1 MSTKVKSNTVMK
13 ENFPRTEEP
22 TWKDNIEYLF
32 KTKIDLDTTQQ
43 QAKTTRR
50 PEPSWRDNIEYL
62 FKTEIK
68 PPKAPESRKEGATNV
83 VWQNTSVNRAH
94 REKMNGHTG
103 VNLWFTGLSGSGKTT
118 LANAVEEQLH
128 QMGFR
133 TFLLDGD
140 NLRHGLCSDLDF
152 SAESRSENI
161 RRVAEL
167 VNLFLQNGVI
177 ILTTFISPFSADRQ
191 MVREI
196 VPEGDFIEVYCNSS
210 LEVCEKRDVKGLYKL
225 ARAGEIK
232 NYTGISSPYEVPQN
246 SDIVVDTG
254 NQELKESVH
263 TVLHKLKEMKVI
275 DFKHKD
281 HFVF

>member
-1 MSTKVKSNTVMK
+1 MSTKGKSNTVMK

-32 KTKIDLDTTQQ
+32 KTKIDLENTKQQ
-43 QAKTTRR
+43 PKTPRR
-50 PEPSWRDNIEYL
+50 PEPSWRDNVEYL

-68 PPKAPESRKEGATNV
+68 PTKVPETNKKGATNV
-83 VWQNTSVNRAH
+83 VWQDTSVNRTH

-152 SAESRSENI
+152 SPESRSENI

-254 NQELKESVH
+254 SQELKESVH
-263 TVLHKLKEMKVI
+263 TVLHKLKEMQVI
-275 DFKHKD
+275 DFKHLD